1 MPTVVFELCNTYPVC
16 ICVLLF
22 IKGHFS
28 CYYTESTVCNPNPCL
43 HNGTCAVVDS
53 NERFTCDCEGTG
65 YRGPTC
71 NRGIV
76 SISSIPTII
85 KNAPSTMLEIAASP
99 DEALTVRIQSNNGKR
114 LQVTPSQVTITYP
127 ETKAQFNITGR
138 QSGRY
143 TLNYGISGRSAD
155 SFAPLENSIVLVTTQ
170 RSGSSFRY
178 FQAVDTN
185 VGILKESCCAPDISV
200 LSGCPMSID
209 KVELLST
216 CSWQQSGQSYTT
228 SGVVFSQFSELSLP
242 LSIAGIKVTLS
253 QNSMLTELPQSSSSS
268 NCIPCDANQNNIAD
282 PTRPLP
288 PQYEKCYYYNFTIVD
303 FEDLLTS
310 RSLGNTYL
318 NRVGAILPKWIR
330 ITSTRDQNPNFNID
344 DYSSS
349 LVIPAD
355 LAGIPGCGEIAAD
368 EPGLYSVFRYGRSLV
383 SIISGLPLFYFPG
396 PSDEPLC
403 FAVNLCKG
411 TSSPVFVQLAPS
423 LQTNIKSLLFLR
435 QFVARG
441 WEFTIPSAAIYN
453 TPKSVFVANSY
464 WNGSALYQPS
474 LPPFDLMMKTEVTV
488 DFSSGTLDIGFDF
501 SGSVHYLFN
510 RAMVSI

>member
-1 MPTVVFELCNTYPVC
+1 MFHHTV
-16 ICVLLF
+16 
-22 IKGHFS
+22 
-28 CYYTESTVCNPNPCL
+28 STVCDPNPCL
-43 HNGTCAVVDS
+43 HNGTCVAVDS
-53 NERFTCDCEGTG
+53 DEGFTCDCEGTG

-76 SISSIPTII
+76 TIQSIPTIVE
-85 KNAPSTMLEIAASP
+85 NAPSTMLEIAASP
-99 DEALTVRIQSNNGKR
+99 DEALTVRIESNNGKR

-127 ETKAQFNITGR
+127 ETKAQFNIEGK

-143 TLNYGISGRSAD
+143 TLNYVLSGHSAD
-155 SFAPLENSIVLVTTQ
+155 SFPPLGDSVVLVTTQ

-185 VGILKESCCAPDISV
+185 VGILKESCCAPKTSV
-200 LSGCPMSID
+200 FSGCPMSTD
-209 KVELLST
+209 EVELLST

-228 SGVVFSQFSELSLP
+228 SGIVFSQFSDLSLP

-253 QNSMLTELPQSSSSS
+253 QNSLATELPQSSSSS
-268 NCIPCDANQNNIAD
+268 TCTPCDANQNNIAD

-318 NRVGAILPKWIR
+318 NRAGGILPSWIG
-330 ITSTRDQNPNFNID
+330 ITPIRDQNPSFNID
-344 DYSSS
+344 DYSGS
-349 LVIPAD
+349 LVEPAD
-355 LAGIPGCGEIAAD
+355 LSGIPGCAEIVAD
-368 EPGLYSVFRYGRSLV
+368 EPGLYSVLRYSRSLV
-383 SIISGLPLFYFPG
+383 SILSGLPLFYIPT
-396 PSDEPLC
+396 PSDAPLC

-411 TSSPVFVQLAPS
+411 TSSPVFVQLASS
-423 LQTNIKSLLFLR
+423 LQTNIKSLLFL
-435 QFVARG
+435 QQYVARG
-441 WEFTIPSAAIYN
+441 WEFTIPSVAIYN
-453 TPKSVFVANSY
+453 TLKSVFVTTTY

-474 LPPFDLMMKTEVTV
+474 LPPFDLMMKAELTV
-488 DFSSGTLDIGFDF
+488 DLSSGTLGVGFDF

-510 RAMVSI
+510 RAMVSILICYIVLCQESKELCCFCLY